1 MAGLPAPSFDLVVA
15 TVDRVD
21 ELRKLLSSLERQT
34 HQGFRVLLVD
44 QNDDGRL
51 DPVLGAFPALQL
63 QRLRAQPGLSH
74 ARNTALGE
82 VHADLVAFPDD
93 DCEFPPD
100 LLERVARRFA
110 DDPSLDG
117 VSGRPSNRSGEPP
130 PSWPH
135 SPGPITRENLWNR
148 TISYTIFLRS
158 ELARRVGAFDEALGL
173 GSREPWSSGEE
184 MDYLIRGLDA
194 GARIDYDP
202 TVVVYHDA
210 KRFSPG
216 TLREAGAREGASMGY
231 LLRKH
236 RYPLRTVGRMFIRP
250 VGGAL
255 LALVHRDRARA
266 RFHLSSLR
274 GRLLGYHGR
283 G

>member
-93 DCEFPPD
+93 DCVYPPD
-100 LLERVARRFA
+100 LLERVARRFT
-110 DDPSLDG
+110 DDRSLDG
-117 VSGRPSNRSGEPP
+117 LTGRAAGWDGSSET
-130 PSWPH
+130 SWRH
-135 SPGPITRENLWNR
+135 DAARLTDTNLWNR
-148 TISYTIFLRS
+148 AISYTIFLRRGIV
-158 ELARRVGAFDEALGL
+158 ERIGMFDEQLGL
-173 GSREPWSSGEE
+173 GSGTQWSSAEE
-184 MDYLIRGLDA
+184 IDYLVRAIRM
-194 GARIDYDP
+194 GARIEYDP
-202 TVVVYHDA
+202 SLTVIHDQPTL
-210 KRFSPG
+210 SPSA
-216 TLREAGAREGASMGY
+216 LRARGYRDGASLGY
-231 LLRKH
+231 ILRKH
-236 RYPLRTVGRMFIRP
+236 RYSKGEVARRLFRP
-250 VGGAL
+250 IGGAL
-255 LALVHRDRARA
+255 LALARLDIAQARVHA
-266 RFHLSSLR
+266 SNLR
-274 GRLLGYHGR
+274 GRIAGFR
-283 G
+283 RS